1 MKRIIYLAV
10 ILAAIG
16 VAPAQAANGIDEDK
30 VTYRDWGETK
40 PNVVTFISDKM
51 PRVFRPYIRSFNVS
65 WLDMRVAQ
73 VRSMQSYVCDI
84 VNRTLVD
91 KCKGAETPALLIREA
106 FLGTAEEFK
115 QHPNSGVKS
124 GKHAIGIDQLAD
136 LPPGAK
142 RVIQVAVMEVN
153 EIRTVISVSYD
164 DISDDDLRTI
174 ALEDGIFRVL
184 RWRSN

>member
-1 MKRIIYLAV
+1 MKRVVYLAV

-30 VTYRDWGETK
+30 VTYREWGETK
-40 PNVVTFISDKM
+40 SNVVTLISDKM
-51 PRVFRPYIRSFNVS
+51 PRTFRIIWKYNVA
-65 WLDMRVAQ
+65 WLDMNRVPVESLQAR
-73 VRSMQSYVCDI
+73 VCETVNRSMG
-84 VNRTLVD
+84 D
-91 KCKGAETPALLIREA
+91 KCRGAETPALMMREA
-106 FLGTAEEFK
+106 FLGSAEEFK

-142 RVIQVAVMEVN
+142 RVIQVAVMEPG

-164 DISDDDLRTI
+164 DISDEDLRTV
-174 ALEDGIFRVL
+174 ALEDGIYRVL